1 MKKSIIA
8 VFGGKSTEHDISVI
22 TAIEALYAIPKS
34 LFDVYPVYM
43 RDGKLYGGEKLY
55 TLKNYAP
62 FVPQN
67 HVELKICG
75 GTVYKIG
82 RFGLKVLCKP
92 YCALLLTHGGEG
104 ENGALQG
111 FMELSG
117 IPYTSSDVF
126 GSALCMNKY
135 ALKTR
140 LSAVGVPV
148 VPGCLIK
155 RGFSEDEVSSVE
167 NEIGYPMFIKPN
179 SQGSSIGIGSACNR
193 EELYSKLEVAFE
205 YDDEVLV
212 ERYIVDFIELNTA
225 CISLDGKNVV
235 SEPERPLSAGEILTF
250 DDKYMIGSKSSG
262 MGGGRREFPA
272 RVSDD
277 VKKRIAEITE
287 AVYSELKLFG
297 VVRIDYMLTGASLY
311 LNEVNTIPG
320 SLAHYLYPQKTYGEF
335 LVDLIEEGAKRGVK
349 KEPIFSTSVLIEG
362 YTKSGCRREVP

>member
-8 VFGGKSTEHDISVI
+8 VFGGRSTEHDISVI
-22 TAIEALYAIPKS
+22 TAIEALYAIPES
-34 LFDVYPVYM
+34 LFDVYPVYL
-43 RDGKLYGGEKLY
+43 RDGKLYGGKKLY

-75 GTVYKIG
+75 GTVYKVG
-82 RFGLKVLCKP
+82 RFGLKALCKP

-111 FMELSG
+111 FLELNG

-148 VPGCLIK
+148 VPGKLVK
-155 RGFSEDEVSSVE
+155 RDFSDGDIFLLERD
-167 NEIGYPMFIKPN
+167 IRYPMFIKPN
-179 SQGSSIGIGSACNR
+179 SQGSSIGIGSARNR

-212 ERYIVDFIELNTA
+212 ERCIADFIELNTA
-225 CISLDGKNVV
+225 CVSFDGKIVV

-250 DDKYMIGSKSSG
+250 DDKYIVGSKSSG

-272 RVSDD
+272 RVSDE
-277 VKKRIAEITE
+277 VKKRITEITE
-287 AVYSELKLFG
+287 SVYSGLKLFG
-297 VVRIDYMLTGASLY
+297 VVRIDYMLTGENLY

-349 KEPIFSTSVLIEG
+349 KEPIFLTSVLTEG
-362 YTKSGCRREVP
+362 YTKSGCRRAEP